1 MRSSIVAKLAGYLG
15 LPAEEVER
23 RALRHLILDE
33 LRHAR
38 AEKVMILSKY
48 NVKSFEDLMK
58 LVEEDKV
65 SDVDAHDDIVRL
77 DYLEN
82 HERELEGLLKELEG
96 RLIRTKNTIFH

>member
-15 LPAEEVER
+15 LPAEGVER

-33 LRHAR
+33 LRHIR

-58 LVEEDKV
+58 LVEEDKM

-96 RLIRTKNTIFH
+96 QTHEHR